1 MDETVVV
8 DTDALSRLEEWGG
21 RELVLKMLAIFFEHA
36 PERIEQIRSG
46 ARDGQLEETERGA
59 HSLKSSAGN
68 LGARR
73 LQARAAEME
82 EKAADGE
89 LDEVTALLPDLE
101 SAWAE
106 ALAALTDVRNSLS
119 E

>member
-8 DTDALSRLEEWGG
+8 DTDALGRLEEWGG
-21 RELVLKMLAIFFEHA
+21 RELVRNMLEIFFAHA

-46 ARDGQLEETERGA
+46 ADSGSMEEAERGA

-82 EKAADGE
+82 ERAADGE
-89 LDEVTALLPDLE
+89 LDAVTALLPELE

-106 ALAALTDVRNSLS
+106 AKAALTDVRSSLS